1 MSGDVAQAVHEL
13 LDGVTALSGKV
24 YPLTVPDDIALPAA
38 AYQVISD
45 VPEYAHDGAVPLSLA
60 RVQVTL
66 HAASYSAG
74 VTLLKAVQTA
84 ITGYRGTL
92 STSAVE
98 VQHVFIDRIA
108 DVWGSNFL
116 LPVQQV
122 DLLIRYTL

>member
-1 MSGDVAQAVHEL
+1 MSDIAAAVHEL
-13 LDGVTALSGKV
+13 LNGVSGLASKV
-24 YPLTVPDDIALPAA
+24 YPVTIPDDISLPAA

-45 VPEYAHDGAVPLSLA
+45 VPEYAHDGAVRLSLA

-84 ITGYRGTL
+84 ISGYRGTL
-92 STSAVE
+92 TLSKVQ
-98 VQHVFIDRIA
+98 VQHVFIDRVA
-108 DVWGSNFL
+108 VVWGSNFL
-116 LPVQQV
+116 LPMQQV